1 MAETRDELEQY
12 REKVVAEVERRMM
25 RLREIEDEIERM
37 TFVAEAAA
45 RARVALSASTA
56 RNQVQAAHRARLKES
71 MKVLHAQRSEA
82 EADLERAEQR
92 LQEVDRRLEELGEE
106 QVD

>member
-1 MAETRDELEQY
+1 
-12 REKVVAEVERRMM
+12 
-25 RLREIEDEIERM
+25 
-37 TFVAEAAA
+37 
-45 RARVALSASTA
+45 
-56 RNQVQAAHRARLKES
+56 
-71 MKVLHAQRSEA
+71 MKVLHAQRAEA